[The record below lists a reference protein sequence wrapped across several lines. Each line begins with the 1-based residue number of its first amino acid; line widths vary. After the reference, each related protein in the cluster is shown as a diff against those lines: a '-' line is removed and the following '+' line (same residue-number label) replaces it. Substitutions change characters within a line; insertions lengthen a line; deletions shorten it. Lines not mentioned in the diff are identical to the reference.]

1 MNSTPPPANN
11 QQLTT
16 LPATPKPQTSKEVIA
31 ANVQL
36 LIEQLEAGHS
46 EGLTAYLTAMG
57 RFHNYSFGNILE
69 IARQKPDATRVA
81 GLYAWNQLGRK
92 VTKGQKGIRILA
104 PMIGTRKKK
113 DTEASSKDAAAVN
126 KPVLVGFRAVYVFDV
141 SQTEGAELPAFT
153 ERTKG
158 EVGEFRERLI
168 DFIDAQGIA
177 LEFKE
182 SIAPALGMSYGGR
195 IAILPGQEPAEEFST
210 LVHELAH
217 EMLHKAERRTATTKT
232 VRETEA
238 EAIAFVV
245 SQTIGLDAG
254 RASADYIHLYHGNAA
269 LLTESLEVI
278 QKTSALILSAIE
290 TRPKPQ
296 PKQDAP
302 KQHRGGGV
310 VQTIL
315 DILRRPG
322 VAPRPLPQDRQR
334 TVHAACHRGHGRVRP
349 MGLPALSVAHYGE
362 QNGDAHARP
371 GDVFRAWL
379 RRRRAPEPLLLP
391 QRLRRRR
398 AVEPHI
404 VRHRLRAP
412 CAAPPAARQ
421 LRQGVGPQPALA
433 GLRRSLRPAEHS
445 RG

>member
-1 MNSTPPPANN
+1 MSSNQSSNANTN
-11 QQLTT
+11 NLTT
-16 LPATPKPQTSKEVIA
+16 LPSTPKPQTSKEVIA
-31 ANVQL
+31 ANVKL

-92 VTKGQKGIRILA
+92 VSKGQKDIRILA
-104 PMIGTRKKK
+104 PMIGSRRKK
-113 DTEASSKDAAAVN
+113 DTEATSKDPAAVN
-126 KPVLVGFRAVYVFDV
+126 TPVLVGFRAVYVFDV
-141 SQTEGAELPAFT
+141 SQTEGAELPAFA

-158 EVGEFRERLI
+158 DVGEYRERLI
-168 DFIDAQGIA
+168 DFIIAQGIQ
-177 LEFKE
+177 LEFKD

-245 SQTIGLDAG
+245 SQTVCLDAG

-278 QKTSALILSAIE
+278 QRTAALILSAIE
-290 TRPKPQ
+290 TEQ
-296 PKQDAP
+296 GAAE
-302 KQHRGGGV
+302 
-310 VQTIL
+310 QTE
-315 DILRRPG
+315 
-322 VAPRPLPQDRQR
+322 A
-334 TVHAACHRGHGRVRP
+334 
-349 MGLPALSVAHYGE
+349 S
-362 QNGDAHARP
+362 
-371 GDVFRAWL
+371 
-379 RRRRAPEPLLLP
+379 
-391 QRLRRRR
+391 
-398 AVEPHI
+398 
-404 VRHRLRAP
+404 
-412 CAAPPAARQ
+412 PAAE
-421 LRQGVGPQPALA
+421 GTTDAAFAKVA
-433 GLRRSLRPAEHS
+433 
-445 RG
+445 

>member
-1 MNSTPPPANN
+1 MRINATQNADTANTTTSN
-11 QQLTT
+11 VTT
-16 LPATPKPQTSKEVIA
+16 LPSTPKPQTSKEVIA

-46 EGLTAYLTAMG
+46 EWLTAYLTAMG

-92 VTKGQKGIRILA
+92 VMKGQKGIRILA

-113 DTEASSKDAAAVN
+113 DTEATKSKDPAAVN
-126 KPVLVGFRAVYVFDV
+126 APMLVGFRAVYVFDV

-153 ERTKG
+153 ERTRG
-158 EVGEFRERLI
+158 EVGEYRERLI
-168 DFIDAQGIA
+168 DFTIAQGIQ

-182 SIAPALGMSYGGR
+182 SIAPAMGMSYGGR

-217 EMLHKAERRTATTKT
+217 EMLHKAERRTATTKV

-254 RASADYIHLYHGNAA
+254 RASADYIQLYHGNAA

-278 QKTSALILSAIE
+278 QRTAALILSAIE
-290 TRPKPQ
+290 TEQIAAEQTETPATEGADTTSTGT
-296 PKQDAP
+296 DA
-302 KQHRGGGV
+302 
-310 VQTIL
+310 
-315 DILRRPG
+315 
-322 VAPRPLPQDRQR
+322 A
-334 TVHAACHRGHGRVRP
+334 
-349 MGLPALSVAHYGE
+349 
-362 QNGDAHARP
+362 
-371 GDVFRAWL
+371 
-379 RRRRAPEPLLLP
+379 
-391 QRLRRRR
+391 
-398 AVEPHI
+398 
-404 VRHRLRAP
+404 
-412 CAAPPAARQ
+412 
-421 LRQGVGPQPALA
+421 ALA
-433 GLRRSLRPAEHS
+433 EVA
-445 RG
+445 